1 MISFRALAHAQSL
14 LLLSFKKSARK
25 IILYFLD
32 FFLSHKYVWI
42 KHSYYLGSLYI
53 HTDSSNIIDKSSHFC
68 CIPFLDTLYLHL
80 QLFDRCRTSF
90 FSTFKG
96 HWKKCSLYSPGY
108 SKRSK
113 IYHFLLWVRFSPF
126 GSVPTHLL
134 STFLFSLS
142 NHKN

>member
-1 MISFRALAHAQSL
+1 MTIFCARNKMISFRALAHAQSL

-90 FSTFKG
+90 FLLLKDIGKSVAFILQVILKG
-96 HWKKCSLYSPGY
+96 QKSIISFYGCDFP
-108 SKRSK
+108 
-113 IYHFLLWVRFSPF
+113 
-126 GSVPTHLL
+126 HLGV
-134 STFLFSLS
+134 FQ
-142 NHKN
+142 HIC